1 MKKTH
6 DLLRRLMAVVL
17 ALLMLFA
24 ASGCKKETDEPD
36 VPPSTE
42 GKQTSA
48 STTPM
53 QESDSP
59 SSGDPAPVTMPDEIE
74 PGDEIATISS
84 GDPDPVTMPAETQPA
99 ETSSTDPDQEP
110 DNDVTFTATFSA
122 VGGGNI
128 EMTADIE
135 IDPESEAEL
144 EVTVTGYA
152 FSEDIEDLNDDLEA
166 LAEAFHVYGLPDGIE
181 VAAIEFVDVD
191 TIRLKLSGTPTVETG
206 DGSEY
211 TLTLTI
217 AASQFGETSEDD
229 VIAEGEVIFAVV
241 AANDDNI
248 DDNIN
253 DETHDAAMI
262 GGTINMIIGEEAYY
276 SFAVTLENG
285 LEFKNDIDPEAFVFQ
300 NLPAGIT
307 HEVEFVSTTEVSIS
321 LLGTPETESEGE
333 PIVLTISKDQFAE
346 EPDEDVLVYGS
357 IVISVTSEIPDTPSE
372 LPTFI
377 IYKFPI
383 KVQQVVAEKPAK
395 PPVVLYAVCAVALAA
410 VAFASYLVGMR
421 AGYRRKKPQ
430 TAAVAPTEPTRVEPI
445 APSKATSKVADI
457 SPSQYAKINDS
468 VTRLSESAVVSVA
481 KLHNIGRRQSQQDSM
496 GVAGIDNG
504 MGVLAVVADGMGGLS
519 GGDKISQAVV
529 MSMLKQ
535 ISSVGGQMDGV
546 LGAMVKTANSEANR
560 LIDEQKRID
569 KTYSGGTTLVAALV
583 RGGAFHWIS
592 VGDSRVYLYRS
603 GSIVQLNQEHTYEID
618 LMQKVLNGEMSAAEA
633 ANDPQRRGLT
643 SYIGMGRLKH
653 VDASLRRIKL
663 MPGDRIMLMTD
674 GVFNNLPETAM
685 ADTLR
690 RNPDVQQAAKVLE
703 EQVLA
708 LQDPAQDNFTAIV
721 LGFQG

>member
-6 DLLRRLMAVVL
+6 GLLRRLIAVVL

-36 VPPSTE
+36 TPPSTE

-48 STTPM
+48 VTTPA
-53 QESDSP
+53 QESDSPASGDPKPVTMPGETGFGNESAPP
-59 SSGDPAPVTMPDEIE
+59 SSGDPAPMTVPSEIKPDE
-74 PGDEIATISS
+74 
-84 GDPDPVTMPAETQPA
+84 
-99 ETSSTDPDQEP
+99 TSNTDTEQTP

-128 EMTADIE
+128 EMTAGIE

-166 LAEAFHVYGLPDGIE
+166 LAEAFHVYGLPEGIE
-181 VAAIEFVDVD
+181 VAAIEFVDTD
-191 TIRLKLSGTPTVETG
+191 TLRLKLSGIPTVEEG
-206 DGSEY
+206 DDSDY

-217 AASQFGETSEDD
+217 AASQFGDTSDEDI
-229 VIAEGEVIFAVV
+229 IAEGDVIFAVV
-241 AANDDNI
+241 AANDDNTQ
-248 DDNIN
+248 
-253 DETHDAAMI
+253 DEPHDAVMSS
-262 GGTINMIIGEEAYY
+262 GTINMVIGEETDY
-276 SFAVTLENG
+276 SFAVTLDNG
-285 LEFKNDIDPEAFVFQ
+285 LEFKTDIDPEAFILE
-300 NLPAGIT
+300 NLPEGIT
-307 HEVEFVSTTEVSIS
+307 YDVLLVSTTEVLIS

-333 PIVLTISKDQFAE
+333 PIVLTISKDQFVE

-357 IVISVTSEIPDTPSE
+357 IVISVTSEISDIPSE

-383 KVQQVVAEKPAK
+383 KVKQVVVAEEPAK

-421 AGYRRKKPQ
+421 AGYKRKKPQ
-430 TAAVAPTEPTRVEPI
+430 TAAVAPTEPTRIDPI
-445 APSKATSKVADI
+445 PNSKAMSKVENI

-468 VTRLSESAVVSVA
+468 VTRLSESSVVSVA

-496 GVAGIDNG
+496 GVAGLDNG
-504 MGVLAVVADGMGGLS
+504 LGVLAVVADGMGGLS

-535 ISSVGGQMDGV
+535 ISSIGAGQMDGV
-546 LGAMVKTANSEANR
+546 LGAMVKSANSEANR
-560 LIDEQKRID
+560 LIDEQKRVD
-569 KTYSGGTTLVAALV
+569 KAYSGGTTLVAALV

-633 ANDPQRRGLT
+633 AKDPQRRGLT

-674 GVFNNLPETAM
+674 GVFNRLPETTI
-685 ADTLR
+685 ADIVC
-690 RNPDVQQAAKVLE
+690 RNPDVQKAAKVLE
-703 EQVLA
+703 DAVIA
-708 LQDPAQDNFTAIV
+708 LKDPAQDNFTAII
-721 LGFQG
+721 LGIQ